1 MRRAA
6 ATVLTTTLL
15 GLGLGGPA
23 AGVAAATV
31 GADQTVQYPG
41 TVAPGGEVRNNR
53 PTVRDNQPAAAPVAR
68 TTRPRVADSRQTLPF
83 TGGEL
88 VALVAVG
95 AGAVGAGAALVV
107 ATRRRSPQ
115 SA

>member
-6 ATVLTTTLL
+6 ATVLATAFL

-23 AGVAAATV
+23 AGVAAAATV
-31 GADQTVQYPG
+31 GADQTAQYPG
-41 TVAPGGEVRNNR
+41 TVAPGGQVQNNR
-53 PTVRDNQPAAAPVAR
+53 PTTTPVR
-68 TTRPRVADSRQTLPF
+68 TTRPRVADTRRTLPF
-83 TGGEL
+83 TGGEV
-88 VALVAVG
+88 VALVTVG

>member
-6 ATVLTTTLL
+6 ATALATTFL
-15 GLGLGGPA
+15 GLGLGGPG
-23 AGVAAATV
+23 AGIAAAATV

-41 TVAPGGEVRNNR
+41 SVAPGGQVQDNR
-53 PTVRDNQPAAAPVAR
+53 QQPAPAAVKAR
-68 TTRPRVADSRQTLPF
+68 TTRPRVADTRQTLPF

-88 VALVAVG
+88 VAIVTVG

-107 ATRRRSPQ
+107 ATRRRGPQ